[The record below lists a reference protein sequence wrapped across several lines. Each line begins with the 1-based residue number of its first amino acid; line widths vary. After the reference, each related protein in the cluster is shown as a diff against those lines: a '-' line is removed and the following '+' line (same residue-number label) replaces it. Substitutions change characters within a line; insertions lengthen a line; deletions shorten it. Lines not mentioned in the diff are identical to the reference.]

1 MTRPASPR
9 LEPTTSDEWDDET
22 VALLDAV
29 GHLNIFTTLAHHPK
43 LLKRWMVFGG
53 HVLGKNTLTARDREL
68 LILRAGWR
76 CGCAYEFGQHTVI
89 GHRSG

>member
-29 GHLNIFTTLAHHPK
+29 GHLNIFTT
-43 LLKRWMVFGG
+43 
-53 HVLGKNTLTARDREL
+53 
-68 LILRAGWR
+68 
-76 CGCAYEFGQHTVI
+76 
-89 GHRSG
+89 RSC